1 MLSAMERDAQWISEI
16 KKENRGAFRAVYD
29 HYADKIFYVSLRFH
43 LSEDEAKEMVQ
54 AVFLKLWEKR
64 ESLKEHLSLNAFL
77 LTITKNNILN
87 LHKRKAVEL
96 AGMQTY
102 LKYQP
107 TSASTTEDYLSF
119 SELENCTLRFINSL
133 PSRHK
138 QIFLLSR
145 KEGMKNE
152 EIASQL
158 NLSKRTVE
166 NNIYQAELAIRQFLK
181 KNKILER
188 SFVFLTVWIGL

>member
-1 MLSAMERDAQWISEI
+1 
-16 KKENRGAFRAVYD
+16 
-29 HYADKIFYVSLRFH
+29 
-43 LSEDEAKEMVQ
+43 MVQ

-96 AGMQTY
+96 AGRQTY

-119 SELENCTLRFINSL
+119 SELEKCTLRFINSL